1 LKHFANPDFWS
12 FYRALPQE
20 IQALA
25 DEKFELLKS
34 NPRHGSLKL
43 KKVGIFWSAR
53 IGRRYRA
60 VAKERAEGLVW
71 IWIGT
76 HEEYNQLRFQ

>member
-1 LKHFANPDFWS
+1 LKHFASPDYWFC
-12 FYRALPQE
+12 YRALPAE
-20 IQALA
+20 IRALA

-34 NPRHGSLKL
+34 DLRHGSLKL
-43 KKVGIFWSAR
+43 KKVGIFWSVR

-76 HEEYNQLRFQ
+76 HERYNQLRF

>member
-1 LKHFANPDFWS
+1 LKHFASPDFWIH
-12 FYRALPQE
+12 YRALPDE
-20 IQALA
+20 IRTLA

-34 NPRHGSLKL
+34 DPRHGSLQL
-43 KKVGIFWSAR
+43 KKVGIFWSVR

-60 VAKERAEGLVW
+60 VAKERAEGFVW

-76 HEEYNQLRFQ
+76 HEEYNHLRF